1 MRRSVGIVWIVGLLL
16 ALLLYLR
23 QPERVIDTIALGLSD
38 VEQQFDGFVISLSH
52 QSILIIRA
60 LAIALFI
67 VFVALAVIAAQRG
80 LPARRMLL
88 VVAFLYI
95 VLLWHPFSG
104 LILARDWV
112 FAFLISAIASLV
124 MTRRLTG
131 PRLSAQGRSL
141 R

>member
-1 MRRSVGIVWIVGLLL
+1 MRRPVAVVWIVGLLI

-23 QPERVIDTIALGLSD
+23 QPEHVLDGIELVLAD
-38 VEQQFDGFVISLSH
+38 VEQQFDGFIISLSR

-60 LAIALFI
+60 LAIALFV

-112 FAFLISAIASLV
+112 FAFLISAVASLV
-124 MTRRLTG
+124 MTRRLAG
-131 PRLSAQGRSL
+131 PSLGRSL

>member
-1 MRRSVGIVWIVGLLL
+1 MRRPVAIVWIVGLLL

-23 QPERVIDTIALGLSD
+23 QPEHVLDSLALVLDG
-38 VEQQFDGFVISLSH
+38 VAQRFDGFVISLSH
-52 QSILIIRA
+52 QSILIVRA
-60 LAIALFI
+60 LAIALFV
-67 VFVALAVIAAQRG
+67 VFVALAIIAAQRG

-88 VVAFLYI
+88 LVAFLYI

-112 FAFLISAIASLV
+112 FAFLISAVASLV

-131 PRLSAQGRSL
+131 LSGRSL

>member
-1 MRRSVGIVWIVGLLL
+1 MRRPVAIVWIVGLLI

-23 QPERVIDTIALGLSD
+23 QPEHVIDSIALALND
-38 VEQQFDGFVISLSH
+38 VEQRFDGFIISLSH
-52 QSILIIRA
+52 QSILIVRA

-67 VFVALAVIAAQRG
+67 VFVALAIIAGQRG

-112 FAFLISAIASLV
+112 FAFLISAVASLV
-124 MTRRLTG
+124 MTRRLG
-131 PRLSAQGRSL
+131 GLSLPGRGRSL

>member
-1 MRRSVGIVWIVGLLL
+1 MRRPVAIVWIVGLLL

-23 QPERVIDTIALGLSD
+23 QPEHLLDGVGLVLSD
-38 VEQQFDGFVISLSH
+38 IERRFDGFVISLSY
-52 QSILIIRA
+52 QSILIVRA
-60 LAIALFI
+60 LAIALFV
-67 VFVALAVIAAQRG
+67 VFVALAIIAAQRG

-104 LILARDWV
+104 LILAHDWV

-124 MTRRLTG
+124 MTRRLMG
-131 PRLSAQGRSL
+131 ANLVRGR

>member
-1 MRRSVGIVWIVGLLL
+1 MRRPVAIVWIVGLLL

-23 QPERVIDTIALGLSD
+23 QPEYILDSITVALSD
-38 VEQQFDGFVISLSH
+38 VEQRFDGFIISLSH

-60 LAIALFI
+60 LAIALFV

-112 FAFLISAIASLV
+112 FAFLISAVASLV
-124 MTRRLTG
+124 MTRRLAA
-131 PRLSAQGRSL
+131 PSLRRSL

>member
-1 MRRSVGIVWIVGLLL
+1 MRRPVAIVWIVGLLL

-23 QPERVIDTIALGLSD
+23 QPEYILDSITVALSD
-38 VEQQFDGFVISLSH
+38 VEQRFDGFIISLSH

-60 LAIALFI
+60 LAIALFV

-112 FAFLISAIASLV
+112 FAFLISAVASLV
-124 MTRRLTG
+124 MTRRIAAPSL
-131 PRLSAQGRSL
+131 RRSL

>member
-1 MRRSVGIVWIVGLLL
+1 MRRPVAVIWIVGLLL

-23 QPERVIDTIALGLSD
+23 QPEHVLDGIEAALAAA
-38 VEQQFDGFVISLSH
+38 EQRFDGFIISLSR
-52 QSILIIRA
+52 QSILVVRA
-60 LAIALFI
+60 LAIALFV

-112 FAFLISAIASLV
+112 FAFLISAVASLV
-124 MTRRLTG
+124 MTRRLG
-131 PRLSAQGRSL
+131 GFSLPSRGRLR
-141 R
+141 

>member
-1 MRRSVGIVWIVGLLL
+1 MRRPVAIIWIVGLLL
-16 ALLLYLR
+16 AVLLYVG
-23 QPERVIDTIALGLSD
+23 QPEHILDSITLALSS
-38 VEQQFDGFVISLSH
+38 VEAQFDGFIISLSH

-60 LAIALFI
+60 LAIALFV
-67 VFVALAVIAAQRG
+67 VFVALALIAARRG

-112 FAFLISAIASLV
+112 FAFLISAVASLI
-124 MTRRLTG
+124 MTRRLAG
-131 PRLSAQGRSL
+131 PMTGRSL

>member
-1 MRRSVGIVWIVGLLL
+1 MRRPVAIVWIVGLLL

-23 QPERVIDTIALGLSD
+23 QPEYILETLTLTLSQL
-38 VEQQFDGFVISLSH
+38 EQRFDGVIISLSH

-60 LAIALFI
+60 LAIALFV

-112 FAFLISAIASLV
+112 FAFLISAVASLV
-124 MTRRLTG
+124 MTRRLAG
-131 PRLSAQGRSL
+131 PSVGRSL